1 MKLPLTGIDD
11 PAEIYRA
18 IGVRPAIT
26 ASGTT
31 TAYGGSKLRPEV
43 MEVMN
48 TAATVMVELAE
59 LNRQAGKIIAEVTGA
74 EAGVVTAGAA
84 AGLVLQAA
92 ACIAGSDPAKMRR
105 LPSTRGLKNQII
117 IHKSQRFPYDQ
128 CYAIAGARL
137 VEIGDGRRC
146 YPWQLEAAFTGR
158 TAAVA
163 YLQAPF
169 YSRRAIPLEQVC
181 DIAHAR
187 GVPVIVDAA
196 STVPPRA
203 NLRKYT
209 QQGADMVIY
218 SGGKGVRGPQGTGIL
233 CGRPDL
239 IEAAAANA
247 SPNQFLGRPMKVAK
261 EEVIG
266 LLAALQLFMEEDEE
280 AQTGRF
286 RAMCQSVLDALTDI
300 PGLDVTLK
308 HDEYDYLIPT
318 AVLTFTGDWKGPSR
332 DEVLEG
338 MANGDPPVFLHY
350 IGNPDELAVDPIN
363 LDEPELETTIRRLRE
378 ELLG

>member
-1 MKLPLTGIDD
+1 M
-11 PAEIYRA
+11 
-18 IGVRPAIT
+18 
-26 ASGTT
+26 
-31 TAYGGSKLRPEV
+31 
-43 MEVMN
+43 
-48 TAATVMVELAE
+48 
-59 LNRQAGKIIAEVTGA
+59 
-74 EAGVVTAGAA
+74 
-84 AGLVLQAA
+84 
-92 ACIAGSDPAKMRR
+92 
-105 LPSTRGLKNQII
+105 
-117 IHKSQRFPYDQ
+117 
-128 CYAIAGARL
+128 
-137 VEIGDGRRC
+137 
-146 YPWQLEAAFTGR
+146 
-158 TAAVA
+158 
-163 YLQAPF
+163 
-169 YSRRAIPLEQVC
+169 C

-209 QQGADMVIY
+209 EQGADMVIY

-261 EEVIG
+261 EEIIG

-308 HDEYDYLIPT
+308 HDEYDYLVPT

-338 MANGDPPVFLHY
+338 RDGERRPPGFPSLHRQP
-350 IGNPDELAVDPIN
+350 GRAGRGPHKPGRARARDDDTPAAG
-363 LDEPELETTIRRLRE
+363 RAS
-378 ELLG
+378 

>member
-31 TAYGGSKLRPEV
+31 TAYGGYKLRSEV

-48 TAATVMVELAE
+48 TAATVMVDLAE

-92 ACIAGSDPAKMRR
+92 ACIVGSDPAKMRR

-146 YPWQLEAAFTGR
+146 YP
-158 TAAVA
+158 
-163 YLQAPF
+163 
-169 YSRRAIPLEQVC
+169 
-181 DIAHAR
+181 
-187 GVPVIVDAA
+187 
-196 STVPPRA
+196 
-203 NLRKYT
+203 
-209 QQGADMVIY
+209 
-218 SGGKGVRGPQGTGIL
+218 
-233 CGRPDL
+233 
-239 IEAAAANA
+239 
-247 SPNQFLGRPMKVAK
+247 
-261 EEVIG
+261 
-266 LLAALQLFMEEDEE
+266 
-280 AQTGRF
+280 
-286 RAMCQSVLDALTDI
+286 
-300 PGLDVTLK
+300 
-308 HDEYDYLIPT
+308 
-318 AVLTFTGDWKGPSR
+318 
-332 DEVLEG
+332 
-338 MANGDPPVFLHY
+338 
-350 IGNPDELAVDPIN
+350 
-363 LDEPELETTIRRLRE
+363 
-378 ELLG
+378 